1 MSAPLAGK
9 FVDHYVILGV
19 DPGADNETIQTAY
32 MKLQE
37 KYSIGTP
44 EAREKLEALHAAF
57 ETLSDPYLRKEF
69 DAIKGVSSNSGKPM
83 FTGMSFFSM
92 LGQEVGLRGA
102 LLSVLY
108 DRRRS
113 KPFTP
118 ALSMRQLESILDA
131 SVEAMNFALWYL
143 KQRGFVGAD
152 DKSSLLI
159 TVAGMDFLEHNRPN
173 PEEVMPF
180 IRPSAIMNG
189 GQAQAAEAYRQNA
202 PRPESAKPELHAVEE
217 EATVAES
224 SPAAPQANTSA
235 ANQPEGDRPEP
246 RPTRQDTHPQPVAT
260 RSAEPQRAPRPKLDG
275 ASVRSMLNRTLPTR

>member
-1 MSAPLAGK
+1 
-9 FVDHYVILGV
+9 
-19 DPGADNETIQTAY
+19 
-32 MKLQE
+32 
-37 KYSIGTP
+37 
-44 EAREKLEALHAAF
+44 
-57 ETLSDPYLRKEF
+57 
-69 DAIKGVSSNSGKPM
+69 
-83 FTGMSFFSM
+83 
-92 LGQEVGLRGA
+92 VGLRGA

-143 KQRGFVGAD
+143 KQRGFVGSD

-189 GQAQAAEAYRQNA
+189 GQAEAAEAYRSNT
-202 PRPESAKPELHAVEE
+202 PRPEAAKT
-217 EATVAES
+217 EATKLEAAKTQPKTADAQTAEAQPAVA
-224 SPAAPQANTSA
+224 
-235 ANQPEGDRPEP
+235 
-246 RPTRQDTHPQPVAT
+246 
-260 RSAEPQRAPRPKLDG
+260 AEPQASSLPKLDG
-275 ASVRSMLNRTLPTR
+275 ASIRNMLNRVQPTR

>member
-19 DPGADNETIQTAY
+19 DPGADTETIQIAY
-32 MKLQE
+32 QKLYE
-37 KYSIGTP
+37 KYGADNIDTADAG
-44 EAREKLEALHAAF
+44 KLESIQGAY

-69 DAIKGVSSNSGKPM
+69 DAIKGVSNSGGKPM
-83 FTGMSFFSM
+83 FTGLGFFDM

-108 DRRRS
+108 DRRRA

-118 ALSMRQLESILDA
+118 ALSMRQLEGILDA

-143 KQRGFVGAD
+143 KQRGFVGSD

-159 TVAGMDFLEHNRPN
+159 TVAGMDFLEQNRPN

-189 GQAQAAEAYRQNA
+189 EQADAAEAFRNNA
-202 PRPESAKPELHAVEE
+202 PRPDTAKTEAAKSASEPPNVQDALQTE
-217 EATVAES
+217 EA
-224 SPAAPQANTSA
+224 
-235 ANQPEGDRPEP
+235 
-246 RPTRQDTHPQPVAT
+246 PVAT
-260 RSAEPQRAPRPKLDG
+260 PAPAPIAKLDG
-275 ASVRSMLNRTLPTR
+275 ASIRNMLHRMQPTR

>member
-32 MKLQE
+32 VKLQE
-37 KYSIGTP
+37 KYSTGTP
-44 EAREKLEALHAAF
+44 EANEKLEAVHAAF

-69 DAIKGVSSNSGKPM
+69 DAIKGVSTNSGKPM
-83 FTGMSFFSM
+83 FTGLSFFNM

-143 KQRGFVGAD
+143 KQRGFVGSD

-189 GQAQAAEAYRQNA
+189 GQAEAAEAYRSNT
-202 PRPESAKPELHAVEE
+202 PRPEAAKT
-217 EATVAES
+217 EATKLEAAKTQPKTADAQTAEAQPAVA
-224 SPAAPQANTSA
+224 
-235 ANQPEGDRPEP
+235 
-246 RPTRQDTHPQPVAT
+246 
-260 RSAEPQRAPRPKLDG
+260 AEPQASSLPKLDG
-275 ASVRSMLNRTLPTR
+275 ASIRNMLNRVQPTR

>member
-9 FVDHYVILGV
+9 FIDHYVILGV

-32 MKLQE
+32 IKLQE

-44 EAREKLEALHAAF
+44 EADEKLAALHTAF

-83 FTGMSFFSM
+83 FTGLSFFDM

-131 SVEAMNFALWYL
+131 SIEAMNFALWYL
-143 KQRGFVGAD
+143 KQRGFVGSD

-189 GQAQAAEAYRQNA
+189 GQAEAAEAYRSNA
-202 PRPESAKPELHAVEE
+202 PRPETAKAGVAKAEAAELEAAKPEAGKPED
-217 EATVAES
+217 ANGD
-224 SPAAPQANTSA
+224 AAQPQL
-235 ANQPEGDRPEP
+235 
-246 RPTRQDTHPQPVAT
+246 VAT
-260 RSAEPQRAPRPKLDG
+260 RSPEPHRASRPKLDG
-275 ASVRSMLNRTLPTR
+275 ASVRSMLNRTQPTR